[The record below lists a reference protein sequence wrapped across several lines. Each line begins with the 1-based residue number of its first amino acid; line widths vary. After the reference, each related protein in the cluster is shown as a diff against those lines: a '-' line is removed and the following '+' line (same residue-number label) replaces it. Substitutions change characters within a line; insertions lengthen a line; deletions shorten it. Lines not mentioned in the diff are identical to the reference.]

1 MPIFVI
7 QINVVIKN
15 KPGMMMTHHVFRSS
29 ALLANESILPQE
41 TTSTGSPKPR
51 KLSVDS
57 MDMLVLILDTTTNMI
72 ADTKLGTRCFFIT
85 CPKLLPIHLAA
96 ST

>member
-1 MPIFVI
+1 M

-15 KPGMMMTHHVFRSS
+15 RPGMMMTHHVFSS
-29 ALLANESILPQE
+29 NALFASESILPQE
-41 TTSTGSPKPR
+41 TTSTGSPNPI

-57 MDMLVLILDTTTNMI
+57 MDILVLILDTTTNMI
-72 ADTKLGTRCFFIT
+72 ADTKLGIKCFFMT